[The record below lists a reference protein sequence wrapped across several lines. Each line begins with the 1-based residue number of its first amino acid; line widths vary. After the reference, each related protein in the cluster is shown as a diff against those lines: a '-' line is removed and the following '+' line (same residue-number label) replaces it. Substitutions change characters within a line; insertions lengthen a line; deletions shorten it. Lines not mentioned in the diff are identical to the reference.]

1 MLVASP
7 SLKPK
12 LTSMKS
18 FFCFLF
24 ILFITCFVSAQV
36 FDVDTIKTSVANEK
50 GINLVFMGD
59 GYTATELDQFI
70 TDATN
75 FSNSL
80 FSQSPFDAYSDYFNV
95 YAIKVIS
102 NESGADHPGTGSTSE
117 ETNWPVPTTNVDTFF
132 NATFDS
138 FGNHFLLFYEIDG
151 NYSNNTE
158 AKIINVLA
166 DNFPTYDEALI
177 LVNSPYY
184 GGSGGNF
191 PMASTGTSSDEIAIH
206 ELGHSLF
213 DLKDEYYPGDALA
226 GEAINMTQDTDVNTV
241 KWKNWIGS
249 NDVGIYP
256 YAASGNAATWHRPH
270 QSCKMRVLGVPF
282 CSVCKEGIIE
292 KIHSL
297 VSPIKTYTPNSNVVE
312 TETFPLEFQLDLIK
326 PDPNTLESEW
336 TLNTVNFANNADNVS
351 ILETDLEEGINT
363 LTTVVQDNSTFL
375 RVDNHD
381 SFHVY
386 TVTWTIN
393 YSTLGIETIESNAN
407 NFNISLFPNPTQDV
421 LNLKIESSASSNVK
435 VDILSLDGK
444 TIKSIRL
451 SNLESKQ
458 IDISKLSPGVYL
470 TNFYSGNI
478 LIASKKLV
486 KN

>member
-24 ILFITCFVSAQV
+24 ILFITCVVSAQV

-102 NESGADHPGTGSTSE
+102 NESGADHPGTA
-117 ETNWPVPTTNVDTFF
+117 TNVTEPKSPITDTDTYF
-132 NATFDS
+132 NTSFDTAS
-138 FGNHFLLFYEIDG
+138 IHRLLYT
-151 NYSNNTE
+151 YS
-158 AKIINVLA
+158 ASIVYNVLA
-166 DNFPTYDEALI
+166 DNFPEFDQPII
-177 LVNSPYY
+177 LVNSSEY
-184 GGSGGNF
+184 GGAGG
-191 PMASTGTSSDEIAIH
+191 PYATSSTGNGADEIVIH
-206 ELGHSLF
+206 ELGHSMF

-249 NDVGIYP
+249 NNVGIYP

-351 ILETDLEEGINT
+351 ILESDLEEGINT
-363 LTTVVQDNSTFL
+363 LTTVVQDNSPFL

-393 YSTLGIETIESNAN
+393 YSTLGIETTESNAN

-421 LNLKIESSASSNVK
+421 LNLKVESSASSNVK